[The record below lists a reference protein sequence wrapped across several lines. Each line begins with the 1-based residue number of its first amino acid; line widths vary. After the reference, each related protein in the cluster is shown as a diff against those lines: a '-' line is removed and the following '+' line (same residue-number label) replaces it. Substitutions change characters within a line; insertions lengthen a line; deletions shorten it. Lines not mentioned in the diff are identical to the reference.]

1 MLVNCK
7 GYRYDIALLRILC
20 IVVVVFFH
28 GYGMMYANHFPTDVA
43 ELYRQQYELINQ
55 YGLINWAMPMFV
67 FISGFLFGRQLKR
80 KPLSLV
86 KVIKDKFVR
95 LMVPFFVF
103 TIFFMLTTNSLSWEP
118 FYRWTY
124 WHLWFLPMLFW
135 CFIVTY
141 LIHPLI
147 MNNRAWVAI
156 LTLLVLFAISLVGKV
171 VPMIIGVHN
180 VHLWICWFAFGTWF
194 CSHEHLITKGFS
206 RNPVAICGISIYVI
220 VSYLVPWEYGSN
232 NLMGTI
238 ATLGGILALWSMA
251 NMITW
256 SDSMWT
262 KFVITLSGASFGIYI
277 FHNWVEMFMISRTAQ
292 RLIPLD
298 YWAIEHTTLF
308 PLLFSLM
315 AFIISWG
322 LTWLLLKTRFGKFLI
337 G

>member
-1 MLVNCK
+1 MQNKNFLS
-7 GYRYDIALLRILC
+7 DIVFLRAIS
-20 IVVVVFFH
+20 IVFVVAFH
-28 GYGMMYANHFPTDVA
+28 AYGMMYAAAHFPALKDTYYQMYFTLNQCVF
-43 ELYRQQYELINQ
+43 IN
-55 YGLINWAMPMFV
+55 IAMPMFIFV
-67 FISGFLFGRQLKR
+67 SGYLFAFLRQKGKYQNFVDLAKNKAKR
-80 KPLSLV
+80 ILLPY
-86 KVIKDKFVR
+86 
-95 LMVPFFVF
+95 FVF
-103 TIFFMLTTNSLSWEP
+103 GLIMMATTNNFHPLAL
-118 FYRWTY
+118 FYGNY

-141 LIHPLI
+141 LIHPFI

-206 RNPVAICGISIYVI
+206 QKFVIVCGISIYVI
-220 VSYLVPWEYGSN
+220 ISYFVPWEYGNN

-251 NMITW
+251 NIL
-256 SDSMWT
+256 
-262 KFVITLSGASFGIYI
+262 F
-277 FHNWVEMFMISRTAQ
+277 
-292 RLIPLD
+292 PLD

-308 PLLFSLM
+308 PLIFSLM

>member
-1 MLVNCK
+1 MPT
-7 GYRYDIALLRILC
+7 I
-20 IVVVVFFH
+20 
-28 GYGMMYANHFPTDVA
+28 FPTDVA

-55 YGLINWAMPMFV
+55 YGLINLAMPMFV

-95 LMVPFFVF
+95 LMIPFFVF

-141 LIHPLI
+141 LIHPFI

-180 VHLWICWFAFGTWF
+180 VLLWICWFAFGTWF

-206 RNPVAICGISIYVI
+206 QKFVIVCGISIYVI
-220 VSYLVPWEYGSN
+220 ISYFVPWEYGNN

-251 NMITW
+251 NIL
-256 SDSMWT
+256 
-262 KFVITLSGASFGIYI
+262 F
-277 FHNWVEMFMISRTAQ
+277 
-292 RLIPLD
+292 PLD

-308 PLLFSLM
+308 PLIFSLM